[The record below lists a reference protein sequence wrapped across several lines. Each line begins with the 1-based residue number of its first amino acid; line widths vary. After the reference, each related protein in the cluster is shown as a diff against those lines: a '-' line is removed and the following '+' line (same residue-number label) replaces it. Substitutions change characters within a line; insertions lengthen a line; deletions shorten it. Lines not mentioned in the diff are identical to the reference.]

1 MINVKTAKK
10 YCNEDLSLIEN
21 YDKASQDTE
30 RMWHCHHRAE
40 ILPCGRF
47 GVEDLKLH
55 GLYYNRP
62 SSELIFLT
70 SPEHRRLHMVGN
82 KITLGMRFDFSAE
95 HRHNLSIA
103 QKGKVIS
110 EETKRKIGNY
120 FRGRKLSEEHKEK
133 VRKAIVGHDTSDKTR
148 KRIMMSNPN
157 RKKIL
162 LLSADNK
169 VIQQFNS
176 MREAERITGISH
188 EYIGMVC
195 RGEIHN
201 PSTKWRLAGT

>member
-1 MINVKTAKK
+1 MINEKMANK

-21 YDKASQDTE
+21 YDKASMDRE

-40 ILPCGRF
+40 ILPCGKF

-70 SPEHRRLHMVGN
+70 SAEHHRLHMVGN
-82 KITLGMRFDFSAE
+82 KITLGMRFHFSEE
-95 HRHNLSIA
+95 HRHKISVA
-103 QKGKVIS
+103 QKGKVLS
-110 EETKRKIGNY
+110 EEHKRKIGDY

-133 VRKAIVGHDTSDKTR
+133 VRKALVGHDTSDKT
-148 KRIMMSNPN
+148 KIKIMMSQPN

-162 LLSADNK
+162 LLSADGK
-169 VIQQFNS
+169 VIREFNS

-195 RGEIHN
+195 RGEILN
-201 PSTKWRLAGT
+201 PSTRWRIS